1 MKKITPFLWFNDQAE
16 EAVDFYVSFFK
27 DSQIK
32 KISYYNAASAKVS
45 GRPEGSIMSIYFE
58 INGQE
63 FGALNGGPEFTFSLA
78 TSFMINCDNQD
89 EIDTYWAKLSEGGK
103 IYECGWLT
111 DKFGVTWQVVP
122 TILNELLSDPDP
134 IKAQKV
140 MEAMLTMKKLDINKL
155 KKAYS
160 L

>member
-16 EAVDFYVSFFK
+16 AAVNFYVSCFK
-27 DSQIK
+27 DSKIK
-32 KISYYNAASAKVS
+32 KVSYYNAASAKVS

-78 TSFMINCDNQD
+78 TSFMINCDTQE

-103 IYECGWLT
+103 IYECGWVT

-122 TILNELLSDPDP
+122 LILNELLSDTDP
-134 IKAQKV
+134 TKAQKV
-140 MEAMLTMKKLDINKL
+140 MEAMLKMKKLDMNKL
-155 KKAYS
+155 KEAYQN
-160 L
+160 